1 MKKLDGKN
9 FVVFKAHNI
18 LAIDKDEFSDYIY
31 NLGETIDFKIYDLA
45 SLLFAIRLRVLA
57 FRNQDCRIIDKVLEP
72 EIMKNSNFS
81 EVDEIL
87 KKALRNEEI
96 LFEEREKYASYIM
109 NYLEEV
115 AEELEFK
122 I

>member
-9 FVVFKAHNI
+9 FVIFKAHNI
-18 LAIDKDEFSDYIY
+18 LAVEKKEFSDYIY
-31 NLGETIDFKIYDLA
+31 NLGETIDFRIYDLA

-57 FRNQDCRIIDKVLEP
+57 FRSQDCRIIDKVLEP
-72 EIMKNSNFS
+72 EIMKKSNFS
-81 EVDEIL
+81 EVDAIL
-87 KKALRNEEI
+87 KKALKNEEI
-96 LFEEREKYASYIM
+96 FLEEREKYASYIM
-109 NYLEEV
+109 NYLEEI

>member
-1 MKKLDGKN
+1 MERILLCL
-9 FVVFKAHNI
+9 KAHNI

-109 NYLEEV
+109 KYLEEV